1 MSFPSRS
8 VEGSQ
13 RLGAEYLGAATTRFL
28 VWAPFPQR
36 VQLRLFLPEERLIP
50 MKAVGDGYY
59 QAILEGVTTGTR
71 YKFHLEGG
79 DFPDPASRSQ
89 PLGVH
94 GPSEVVENDF
104 AWTDQNWAAPP
115 LKDLLIYELHVGT
128 YTAPGT
134 FDAIIETLHQ
144 LKETGIT
151 AIQLMPVAEFPGARN
166 WGYDGVYPY
175 APHSAYGGVKGLK
188 RLVNAAH
195 DHGLAVILD
204 VVYNHLGPEGNYL
217 WQYGPYF
224 TEEYQTPWGPAV
236 NFDGEDSRPVRR
248 YFIENAVHWI
258 RDYHFD
264 GLRLD
269 AVHAIFDSST
279 PHILEELTGAVH
291 DMADELGRPAY
302 VIAESDLNDNRL
314 VRFPSDGGYG
324 LDAQWNDDFHHSLH
338 ALLTKEASGYY
349 ADFGGLDHLERAI
362 DEGFVYA
369 GQYSGYRGRCHGT
382 SSADLAADRFIV
394 FSQNHDQI
402 GNRMLGTRLA
412 NMVSF
417 ESAKLA
423 AGVVLLSPFIPLLFM
438 GQEYAETAPFL
449 YFVSHTDPDLVR
461 AVREGRKEEFAAF
474 AWLGELPDPQAEE
487 SFHQSKLN
495 PSLRNTGSHRVM
507 LDFYR
512 NLIELR
518 KSTRALAVLDKNSLE
533 LSRFDDSLS
542 LAMRRWAQQDQALV
556 VFGFSES
563 EQTIEVALPPGTWS
577 KALDSARVEWL
588 GPGSAAPEHLESN
601 GAATLRLR
609 GESFVVYR
617 LTAPG

>member
-1 MSFPSRS
+1 M
-8 VEGSQ
+8 E
-13 RLGAEYLGAATTRFL
+13 
-28 VWAPFPQR
+28 
-36 VQLRLFLPEERLIP
+36 
-50 MKAVGDGYY
+50 AVGDGYY

-71 YKFHLEGG
+71 YKFHLGGG

-94 GPSEVVENDF
+94 GPSEVVENGF
-104 AWTDQNWAAPP
+104 AWTDQNWVAPP
-115 LKDLLIYELHVGT
+115 LKDLILYELHVGT
-128 YTAPGT
+128 YTAEGT
-134 FDAIIETLHQ
+134 FDAIIETLER

-175 APHSAYGGVKGLK
+175 APHSAYGGVTGLK

-195 DHGLAVILD
+195 ERGLAVILD

-224 TEEYQTPWGPAV
+224 TGKYQTPWGPAV

-258 RDYHFD
+258 RDHHFD

-279 PHILEELTGAVH
+279 PHILEELAAAVH
-291 DMADELGRPAY
+291 GVADELGRPAY

-314 VRFPSDGGYG
+314 VRLPADGGYG

-338 ALLTKEASGYY
+338 TLLTKETSGYY
-349 ADFGGLDHLERAI
+349 ADFGSLDHLERAI
-362 DEGFVYA
+362 AEGFVYA
-369 GQYSGYRGRCHGT
+369 GQYSCYRGRCHGT
-382 SSADLAADRFIV
+382 SSVDLAADRFIV

-402 GNRMLGTRLA
+402 GNRMLGTRLV
-412 NMVSF
+412 NMASF

-449 YFVSHTDPDLVR
+449 YFVSHTDPDLVG
-461 AVREGRKEEFAAF
+461 AVREGRKREFAAF
-474 AWLGELPDPQAEE
+474 AWQGELPDPQAEE
-487 SFHQSKLN
+487 TFLRSKLN
-495 PSLRNTGSHRVM
+495 PLLRNTGSHRVM
-507 LDFYR
+507 WEFHR

-518 KSTRALAVLDKNSLE
+518 KSTTALAVLDKNSLE
-533 LSRFDDSLS
+533 LSRSDGNSS

-563 EQTIEVALPPGTWS
+563 EQTIQVALPPGTWS
-577 KALDSARVEWL
+577 KALDSAGTEWM
-588 GPGSAAPEHLESN
+588 GPGSAAPEHLEST

-617 LTAPG
+617 WKASG